1 MDSFARHV
9 RVAFR
14 KLARSPL
21 FAATALLTLAVGI
34 GANSAIF
41 SVVNG
46 VLLKPLPYDEP
57 ESLLGLWNTAPG
69 LGFDELNQSPAVYLT
84 YRADTETLE
93 DVALWAGRSAQIT
106 GLEEPEQVDA
116 MLVTDGFFPVL
127 RASTAAGRFFAAED
141 DQPGAAR
148 TVVISHSYWQRALG
162 GDPGAVGQALTV
174 NGNPFEIIG
183 VVEEGFSFLDQEPD
197 VYYTPRF
204 DPAEVMMGNFSYQ
217 LFARMKPDVTIEQ
230 VDAELGRLVRT
241 AVDRYPGPVTHS
253 MFEQARFA
261 TVTRPLKEDVVG
273 DVRPVLWVLLGTVGM
288 VLLIACANVA
298 NLFLVRAEGRTREV
312 AVRTALGADRKD
324 IAGQFLGES
333 VVLGLAGGVGGV
345 LLAFGGLRLL
355 RALGP
360 GNLPRLDQIGIDG
373 TVLGF
378 TLAISV
384 LAGVLF
390 GLVPLLRYGAPDL
403 VPSLKEGGRGGS
415 AGRTRRRAQHGL
427 VVAQMALALVLLV
440 GSGLMIRS
448 FQSLRSVDPGF
459 DAPEELMTFRVTIPS
474 SNIESPEGTIEAF
487 RQMEERLAAIPGV
500 EDVGSVT
507 GLPMG
512 GFNSNDPVFVEGAD
526 IPQGELPPIRR
537 FQWML
542 PGYIDAMGIPLLAG
556 RDLDWIDLNEQRNVV
571 VVSET
576 FARENW
582 DDPRIAIGKR
592 VSALNISGG
601 QAIWHEIVGVVGDV
615 REDGL
620 DQDAPA
626 TMYWPAI
633 QAEMYGEGMELRRS
647 LVFVMR
653 MQPGTMEGVMPQAQ
667 AAIWGVQRVPLAQV
681 RTLES
686 LVDRSL
692 ARTSFTLV
700 MLGIAAAVALLL
712 GAIGIYGVISYA
724 VSQRTREIGVR
735 MALGAERGQVSA
747 MVVKQGLVLAGLGV
761 VIGLAAALGVSR
773 VMSSLL
779 FGISPLDVPTY
790 AAVAGVLSLVAIFA
804 SWLPARRAAGVD
816 PAVTL
821 REE

>member
-1 MDSFARHV
+1 MDSFARHA
-9 RVAFR
+9 RIAFR

-21 FAATALLTLAVGI
+21 FAATAMLTLAVGI

-57 ESLLGLWNTAPG
+57 EALLGLWNTAPG
-69 LGFDELNQSPAVYLT
+69 LGFDELNQSPATYLT

-106 GLEEPEQVDA
+106 GLDEPEQVDA

-127 RASTAAGRFFAAED
+127 RAGTAAGRVFAAED
-141 DQPGAAR
+141 DQPGAAQ
-148 TVVISHSYWQRALG
+148 TVVISHGYWQRAFG
-162 GDPGAVGQALTV
+162 GDPGVVGRSLTV

-183 VVEEGFSFLDQEPD
+183 VIEEGFSFLDREPE

-204 DPAEVMMGNFSYQ
+204 DPAEVIMGNFSYQ
-217 LFARMKPDVTIEQ
+217 LFARMKPDVTVEQ

-253 MFEQARFA
+253 MFDQARFA

-333 VVLGLAGGVGGV
+333 VVLGLAGGAGGV

-360 GNLPRLDQIGIDG
+360 GDLPRIDQIGIDG

-427 VVAQMALALVLLV
+427 VIAQMALALVLLV

-459 DAPEELMTFRVTIPS
+459 EAPEQLMTFRVTIPS
-474 SNIESPEGTIEAF
+474 SNIESPQGTIEAF
-487 RQMEERLAAIPGV
+487 RQMEERLGAIPGV
-500 EDVGSVT
+500 EQVGSVT

-512 GFNSNDPVFVEGAD
+512 GFNSNDPVFIEGD
-526 IPQGELPPIRR
+526 DVPQGELPPIRR

-556 RDLDWIDLNEQRNVV
+556 RDLDWVDLNEQRNVV
-571 VVSET
+571 VVSEN

-582 DDPRIAIGKR
+582 QDPRIAIGKR
-592 VSALNISGG
+592 VSAINVGG
-601 QAIWHEIVGVVGDV
+601 GEVIWHEIVGVVGDV

-633 QAEMYGEGMELRRS
+633 QSDMYGEGTELRRS

-681 RTLES
+681 RTVES

-790 AAVAGVLSLVAIFA
+790 AAVAGVLSAVAIFA